1 MLEVEVNVECN
12 HELGE
17 KPPELFLLRG
27 RLQDLVLGRLELSLN
42 ELYQYLIAV
51 DDHEA

>member
-17 KPPELFLLRG
+17 QPPELFLLG
-27 RLQDLVLGRLELSLN
+27 GGFQDLVLGRFELSLN